1 MFACHTIIGVVA
13 SLAMLA
19 APVSART
26 WAGGVDMNA
35 ACVSQWGVSFH
46 AQNDKADNAAN
57 SAYDWYCTDGNNQRN
72 LDVGAFCAGRYGGN
86 AYADPQGKK
95 KYDWGCYPLNCSKT
109 S

>member
-35 ACVSQWGVSFH
+35 ACASQWGVAFH
-46 AQNDKADNAAN
+46 AQNDKGNNEAN
-57 SAYDWYCTDGNNQRN
+57 SAYDWYCTNGNDRRN
-72 LDVGAFCAGRYGGN
+72 IDVDAFCAGRYGGT
-86 AYADPQGKK
+86 AYADPQGRK
-95 KYDWGCYPLNCSKT
+95 KYDWGCYFP
-109 S
+109 

>member
-13 SLAMLA
+13 SLDMLA

-26 WAGGVDMNA
+26 WAGGVNMNT

-57 SAYDWYCTDGNNQRN
+57 SAYDWN

-95 KYDWGCYPLNCSKT
+95 KYDWGCYYP
-109 S
+109 